1 MATINI
7 WKGTKRVVRG
17 NTYKTVAYV
26 TFDGECLGVCWEEY
40 DSRGVETT
48 VFRSSDGRIIV
59 HQERWSRWEGEETRA
74 DVFVFPSIE
83 DAADAFRWELEQA
96 GIIPRPTLTLDEVD
110 GR

>member
-26 TFDGECLGVCWEEY
+26 EFDGECLGVCWEEY

-48 VFRSSDGRIIV
+48 FFFS
-59 HQERWSRWEGEETRA
+59 
-74 DVFVFPSIE
+74 F
-83 DAADAFRWELEQA
+83 FRWA
-96 GIIPRPTLTLDEVD
+96 YNRPSGEVESVG
-110 GR
+110 GRRNARRCFRFPIY

>member
-74 DVFVFPSIE
+74 DVVVFPSIE
-83 DAADAFRWELEQA
+83 DATDAFRWELEQA

>member
-1 MATINI
+1 MATINN

-26 TFDGECLGVCWEEY
+26 EFDGECLGVCWEEY

-48 VFRSSDGRIIV
+48 FFRSSDGRIIV

-83 DAADAFRWELEQA
+83 DAADIFSWELENA
-96 GIIPRPTLTLDEVD
+96 GIIPPRTVELGE
-110 GR
+110 